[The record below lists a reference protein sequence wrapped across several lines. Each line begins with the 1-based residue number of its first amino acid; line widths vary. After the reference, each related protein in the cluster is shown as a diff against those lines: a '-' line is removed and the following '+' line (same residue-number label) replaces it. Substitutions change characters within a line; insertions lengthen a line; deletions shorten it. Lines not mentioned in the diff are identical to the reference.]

1 MAKKKDKMEVVI
13 TALLARLTDFQLQS
27 NLDED
32 FFNNCEELRQ
42 YLVDYN
48 KKEK

>member
-42 YLVDYN
+42 YLVDYSE
-48 KKEK
+48 KEN